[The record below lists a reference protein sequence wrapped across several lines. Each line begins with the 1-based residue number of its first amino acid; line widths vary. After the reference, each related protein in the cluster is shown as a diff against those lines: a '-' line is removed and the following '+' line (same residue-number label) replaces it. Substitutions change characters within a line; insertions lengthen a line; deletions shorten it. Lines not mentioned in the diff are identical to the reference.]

1 VNSIEF
7 FLNQLLKPY
16 ESIIVLNPLLKKKI
30 ESIIM
35 KYQFEFDT
43 EKTRDQI
50 EFELINYITDFIIEN
65 RNNKID
71 QII

>member
-1 VNSIEF
+1 MNSIEF